1 MNFPKSELSKQ
12 DALHLWITCRSEY
25 AKEQMILC
33 NYRIVFSV
41 MKNLSIPLTDEDM
54 FQTGIIGLL
63 KAINTFDASKGY
75 SFSTYAFP
83 IVRNELLLVFRKS
96 KRLVKVAFSLDDNV
110 DTGNCESV
118 PYAEMIPDGKDYEE
132 NVVNLML
139 AQQIFEE
146 LSPREQRIFIMF
158 FVEGKK
164 QREISEALGISHGT
178 VSRIIKGMGKTKKKG
193 RKKYES
199 N

>member
-1 MNFPKSELSKQ
+1 MNFPKSELSRQ

-33 NYRIVFSV
+33 NYGIVFSV

-96 KRLVKVAFSLDDNV
+96 KRSVKVAFSLDDNV

-139 AQQIFEE
+139 AQQIFSK
-146 LSPREQRIFIMF
+146 LSPREKRIFIMF
-158 FVEGKK
+158 FVDGKT
-164 QREISEALGISHGT
+164 QCEISEALGISQSYI
-178 VSRIIKGMGKTKKKG
+178 SRIIKGIGKIKKKG
-193 RKKYES
+193 RKDK
-199 N
+199 

>member
-33 NYRIVFSV
+33 NYGIVFSV

-96 KRLVKVAFSLDDNV
+96 KRSVKVAFSLDDNV

-139 AQQIFEE
+139 AQQIFER
-146 LSPREQRIFIMF
+146 LGSREKHIFTMF
-158 FVEGKK
+158 FIENRT
-164 QREISEALGISHGT
+164 QSEISEALGISQSYI
-178 VSRIIKGMGKTKKKG
+178 SRIIKGIGKIKKKG
-193 RKKYES
+193 RKAK
-199 N
+199 